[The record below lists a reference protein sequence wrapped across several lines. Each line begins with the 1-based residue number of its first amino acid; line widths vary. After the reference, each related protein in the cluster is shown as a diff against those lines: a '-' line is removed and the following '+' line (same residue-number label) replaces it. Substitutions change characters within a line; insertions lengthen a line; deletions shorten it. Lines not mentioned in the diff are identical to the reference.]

1 MSHSLAYYVYTT
13 ATEDEEEEHDMMMS
27 YNTSIVSQL
36 NRFNNYDVSMNVR
49 LVYSHYISTMTL

>member
-13 ATEDEEEEHDMMMS
+13 TTEDEEDEEHDMMMN

-36 NRFNNYDVSMNVR
+36 NIIYNHDRSNGIKRQQHMDG
-49 LVYSHYISTMTL
+49 